1 METTQA
7 RQIYDYN
14 ITKLMPGADY
24 NIKLFV
30 IYKSGSNFTWPSDYN
45 KTVSLQKI
53 TFERR
58 KDPCMVYKIKDIN
71 QNFVLTELKCIL
83 DDVFAYSDF
92 LTLTGY

>member
-24 NIKLFV
+24 NVKLFV

-45 KTVSLQKI
+45 KTVSQQKV
-53 TFERR
+53 T
-58 KDPCMVYKIKDIN
+58 N
-71 QNFVLTELKCIL
+71 
-83 DDVFAYSDF
+83 VFDHQ
-92 LTLTGY
+92 